1 MCGRY
6 KLDVTSVDLGRM
18 LEGDMSVEWNPL
30 WNIKPTQRV
39 PAFYETVTD
48 DGEITRTLV
57 TPTRGPNHLQ
67 GMSFETDRLCDTG
80 IYTAACRRAR
90 WVRIDEGIV
99 TFS

>member
-6 KLDVTSVDLGRM
+6 TLDVTSVDLGRM

-67 GMSFETDRLCDTG
+67 GMGYETIKL
-80 IYTAACRRAR
+80 
-90 WVRIDEGIV
+90 
-99 TFS
+99 